1 MKIARLAAGV
11 GIVAAGALVLAGCGN
26 PYQSEVVEGTE
37 ITVAYNSGFFHFN
50 DDSSAGNNTANGNVK
65 YMTDTSFGY
74 YNNTPEF
81 VHRTDFGTFEKTS
94 DDPLTVEYDITADA
108 VWSDGVP
115 IDEADLLLQWAA
127 MSGNVNEAFSPA
139 ATTGF
144 NLITETPAIDDKK
157 ITLVYDEPYVDWEL
171 IGGTS
176 GGLLGVSAHGTY
188 ALAFPDEYSDVQAA
202 YDTWKDSGD
211 EGDFTAY
218 SDAAKAF
225 AEDAKQAVVDAIT
238 DGDAEVLAALGDAW
252 SNAYGYTTL
261 PDSPA
266 AALTSGPYIVDDIV
280 EDQYITIA
288 TNPLYTWGPSPKF
301 EKITVRTIA
310 DSTTALQAL
319 QSGELDIWTGQ
330 PTSDILDVANGIDTA
345 DVQTGVQA
353 SHEHVDLTVNN
364 GGPFDPATYG
374 GDEEKAFKVRQA
386 FLMTVPRQEI
396 VDKIIKPLNPEA
408 TVRNTN
414 LVSQADT
421 ARYDELVAANGSD
434 AYAEVDIEGAKAL
447 LAEAGVTTPIEVGFW
462 YPEGNVRRG
471 QQYELI
477 ASSAALAGFQL
488 VDEAEPDW
496 VFTDPSA
503 EPINPHD
510 ATLFAWSQTSTAIGG
525 SDQIYACY
533 DDPMAKGG
541 NYNGYCNEEVSDAL
555 ATLNVTADEA
565 TQTELLVTAES
576 GIWSDAVTLPI
587 FQFPG
592 LLVSSDKVTG
602 VEIMPLSPDYFWN
615 FWEWTPADAGE

>member
-11 GIVAAGALVLAGCGN
+11 GVVAAGALVLAGCGN
-26 PYQSEVVEGTE
+26 PYESEVVEGTE

-81 VHRTDFGTFEKTS
+81 VHREEFGSFEKTS
-94 DDPLTVEYDITADA
+94 DDPLTVEYTITADA

-115 IDEADLLLQWAA
+115 IDEADMLLQWAA

-139 ATTGF
+139 ATTGY
-144 NLITETPAIDDKK
+144 NLITAIPATEDKK
-157 ITLVYDEPYVDWEL
+157 ITFVYDEPYVDWEL
-171 IGGTS
+171 VGA
-176 GGLLGVSAHGTY
+176 LGVSAHGTY

-202 YDTWKDSGD
+202 YDTWKSSGE

-218 SDAAKAF
+218 SDAAKSF
-225 AEDAKQAVVDAIT
+225 AETAKQNVVDAIT
-238 DGDAEVLAALGDAW
+238 DGDAETLAALGDAW

-266 AALTSGPYIVDDIV
+266 AALTSGAYVVEDIV
-280 EDQYITIA
+280 EDQYITISA
-288 TNPLYTWGPSPKF
+288 NPLYTWGPSPKF
-301 EKITVRTIA
+301 ERITVRTIA

-319 QSGELDIWTGQ
+319 ESGELDIWTGQ
-330 PTSDILDVANGIDTA
+330 PTADILQIAEGISNA
-345 DVQTGVQA
+345 EVQTGVQA

-374 GDEEKAFKVRQA
+374 GDEETALMVRQA
-386 FLMTVPRQEI
+386 FLKTIPRQEI
-396 VDKIIKPLNPEA
+396 VDRIITPLNPDA

-414 LVSQADT
+414 LVSQADG
-421 ARYDELVAANGSD
+421 ARYDELVATNGSD
-434 AYAEVDIEGAKAL
+434 AYAEVDIEGATQL
-447 LAEAGVTTPIEVGFW
+447 LADAGVTTPVEVGFW

-471 QQYELI
+471 QEYELI
-477 ASSAALAGFQL
+477 AASAALAGFQL
-488 VDEAEPDW
+488 VDESEPDW

-503 EPINPHD
+503 EPVNPHD
-510 ATLFAWSQTSTAIGG
+510 VTIFAWSQTSTAIGG

-533 DDPMAKGG
+533 EDPMAKGG
-541 NYNGYCNEEVSDAL
+541 NYNGYCNEDVSQAL
-555 ATLNVTADEA
+555 LTLNTTSEEDA
-565 TQTELLVTAES
+565 QTELLIEAEA
-576 GIWSDAVTLPI
+576 GIWADAVTLPI
-587 FQFPG
+587 YQFPG
-592 LLVSSDKVTG
+592 LLVSSDQVSEVKA
-602 VEIMPLSPDYFWN
+602 MPLSPDYFWN
-615 FWEWTPADAGE
+615 FWEWTPVEGE

>member
-11 GIVAAGALVLAGCGN
+11 GVVAAGALVLAGCGN
-26 PYQSEVVEGTE
+26 PYESEVVEGTE

-81 VHRTDFGTFEKTS
+81 VHREEFGSFEKTS
-94 DDPLTVEYDITADA
+94 DDPLTVEYTITADA

-115 IDEADLLLQWAA
+115 IDEADMLLQWAA
-127 MSGNVNEAFSPA
+127 MSGNVDEAFSPA
-139 ATTGF
+139 ATTGY
-144 NLITETPAIDDKK
+144 NLVTAIPATEDKK

-171 IGGTS
+171 VGM
-176 GGLLGVSAHGTY
+176 LGVSAHGTY

-202 YDTWKDSGD
+202 YDTWMSSGE

-218 SDAAKAF
+218 SDAAKSF
-225 AEDAKQAVVDAIT
+225 AETAKQSVVDAIT
-238 DGDAEVLAALGDAW
+238 DGDAETLAALGDAW

-266 AALTSGPYIVDDIV
+266 AALTSGAYVVEDIV

-288 TNPLYTWGPSPKF
+288 ANPLYTWGPSPKF
-301 EKITVRTIA
+301 ERITVRTIA

-319 QSGELDIWTGQ
+319 ESGELDIWTGQ
-330 PTSDILDVANGIDTA
+330 PTADILQIAEGISNA
-345 DVQTGVQA
+345 EVQTGVQA

-374 GDEEKAFKVRQA
+374 GDEETALMVRQA
-386 FLMTVPRQEI
+386 FLKTIPRQEI
-396 VDKIIKPLNPEA
+396 VDRIIAPLNPDA

-414 LVSQADT
+414 LVSQADG
-421 ARYDELVAANGSD
+421 ARYDELVATNGSD
-434 AYAEVDIEGAKAL
+434 AYAEVDIDGAKQL
-447 LAEAGVTTPIEVGFW
+447 LADAGVTTPVEVGFW

-471 QQYELI
+471 QEYELI
-477 ASSAALAGFQL
+477 AASAALAGFQL
-488 VDEAEPDW
+488 VDESEPDW

-503 EPINPHD
+503 EPVNPHD
-510 ATLFAWSQTSTAIGG
+510 AVVFAWSQTSTAIGG

-541 NYNGYCNEEVSDAL
+541 NYNGYCNEDVSQSL
-555 ATLNVTADEA
+555 LTLNTTSEEDA
-565 TQTELLVTAES
+565 QTELLIEAEA
-576 GIWSDAVTLPI
+576 GIWADAVTIPI
-587 FQFPG
+587 YQFPG
-592 LLVSSDKVTG
+592 LLVSSDQVSEVKA
-602 VEIMPLSPDYFWN
+602 MPLSPDYFWN
-615 FWEWTPADAGE
+615 FWEWTPVEGE